1 LVALTGYG
9 QEADRRRAAE
19 AGFDHYFVKPSEPE
33 RLKNLLDGYAGPV
46 SGDAEP
52 VLPTDALG
60 PP

>member
-1 LVALTGYG
+1 M
-9 QEADRRRAAE
+9 AAVE

-33 RLKNLLDGYAGPV
+33 RLKNLLDGCAGPV